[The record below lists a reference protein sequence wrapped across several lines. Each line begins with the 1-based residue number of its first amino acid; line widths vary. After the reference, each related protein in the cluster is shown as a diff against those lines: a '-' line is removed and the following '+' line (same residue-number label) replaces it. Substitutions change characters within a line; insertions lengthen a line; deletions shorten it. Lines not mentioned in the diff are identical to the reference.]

1 VAIEEIAV
9 EAAEIEDG
17 AEVETGAGE
26 VETEGE
32 EVIEEEVAT
41 EVAAVEDSTVA
52 GDGEAGEV
60 FHPGKQGGESH

>member
-1 VAIEEIAV
+1 MAIEEIAV

-41 EVAAVEDSTVA
+41 EVAA
-52 GDGEAGEV
+52 
-60 FHPGKQGGESH
+60 